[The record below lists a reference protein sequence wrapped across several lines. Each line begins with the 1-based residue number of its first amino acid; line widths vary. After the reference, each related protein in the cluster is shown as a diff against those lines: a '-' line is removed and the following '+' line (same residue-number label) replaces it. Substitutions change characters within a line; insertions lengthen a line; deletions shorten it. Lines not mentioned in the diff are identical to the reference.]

1 MPKQTAEKAISTIT
15 RPPRNLFEHYE
26 QAAARRVILARI
38 LRDTE
43 DVVKSY
49 ENLPLVSA
57 ETGIALEEL
66 QKMADQSLVELTLMY
81 EKLTGGVE

>member
-1 MPKQTAEKAISTIT
+1 MPKQTAQEAFK
-15 RPPRNLFEHYE
+15 REPRNLFEEYE
-26 QAAARRVILARI
+26 QAAAKRAILARI
-38 LRDTE
+38 LQDTE

-57 ETGIALEEL
+57 ETGIRLEDLEEI
-66 QKMADQSLVELTLMY
+66 ANQSLIELTLMY

>member
-1 MPKQTAEKAISTIT
+1 MPKQTAQEAFK
-15 RPPRNLFEHYE
+15 REPRNLFERYE
-26 QAAARRVILARI
+26 QAAAKRAILARI
-38 LRDTE
+38 LQDTE

-57 ETGIALEEL
+57 ETGIRLEDLEE
-66 QKMADQSLVELTLMY
+66 MANQSLIELTLMY

>member
-1 MPKQTAEKAISTIT
+1 MPHRLQ
-15 RPPRNLFEHYE
+15 PPRNLFERYE
-26 QAAARRVILARI
+26 QAALRRALLSRI

-49 ENLPLVSA
+49 ENLPLVAA
-57 ETGIALEEL
+57 ETGIPQQELE
-66 QKMADQSLVELTLMY
+66 KMADESLIELTLMY